1 VRIQLE
7 EALKKIKEMEAQ
19 QISMT
24 AGSSEPERVLR
35 RAKPLSVPS
44 STGEALVQKNMFLQC
59 IFVKKKNRF
68 GTMQAAEVPQDAQS
82 EYRNDEK
89 FASPARTVPEET
101 IDGAMLSEEDQQEI
115 ADAPQPEVPE
125 KPHADVSMAMATAEH
140 HQVSVPPMAPS
151 EAAVAPR
158 DPDQDAV
165 MVPSEAPAAVADA
178 TAAVPAV
185 PDVPMAEP
193 ASAAGPPDRSL
204 QLAGLQALMQQ
215 QKQRE
220 AAQQVRS
227 VQHAQE
233 TLRTPGALEA
243 LHVTAPKVEVNW
255 VTHKKEGMRLKRLM
269 EESPDAQKFP
279 HMVEMWSGS
288 MAESWNGIDAE
299 LFYFFFA
306 AVFFG
311 QNKDALKMLY
321 NCAFGSLAKTKD
333 RKRLLQQW
341 VASNGNADTIEADLV
356 LSKTQSKKHQ
366 GTREL
371 LTTQEMLKRDI
382 PIEKVRAIV
391 ARGNGVPDS
400 DCPDIPSL
408 TRFWVSTGVKQVDT
422 DEYKQEARVR
432 VQADASA
439 GLDTVFGSL
448 GGAATSSIGADR
460 VQALLGG
467 LSSDSTTALAG
478 LSFFV
483 G

>member
-1 VRIQLE
+1 
-7 EALKKIKEMEAQ
+7 
-19 QISMT
+19 
-24 AGSSEPERVLR
+24 
-35 RAKPLSVPS
+35 
-44 STGEALVQKNMFLQC
+44 MFLQC
-59 IFVKKKNRF
+59 IFVKKNSF

-101 IDGAMLSEEDQQEI
+101 IDGAMLSEEDQKEI
-115 ADAPQPEVPE
+115 EDAPQPEVPE

-158 DPDQDAV
+158 DPDQDAA

-178 TAAVPAV
+178 TADDAAVPVPAV

-204 QLAGLQALMQQ
+204 ELAGLQALMQQ

-299 LFYFFFA
+299 LFYFFLLL
-306 AVFFG
+306 FF
-311 QNKDALKMLY
+311 
-321 NCAFGSLAKTKD
+321 LAK
-333 RKRLLQQW
+333 
-341 VASNGNADTIEADLV
+341 
-356 LSKTQSKKHQ
+356 
-366 GTREL
+366 
-371 LTTQEMLKRDI
+371 
-382 PIEKVRAIV
+382 
-391 ARGNGVPDS
+391 
-400 DCPDIPSL
+400 
-408 TRFWVSTGVKQVDT
+408 
-422 DEYKQEARVR
+422 
-432 VQADASA
+432 
-439 GLDTVFGSL
+439 
-448 GGAATSSIGADR
+448 
-460 VQALLGG
+460 
-467 LSSDSTTALAG
+467 
-478 LSFFV
+478 
-483 G
+483 